1 MIFVRKKISEILR
14 NISRDISSLNN
25 SKNLDNLSN
34 VMVLILNL
42 KKCRGK
48 KVKFASTNIVEEK
61 MIDRFNFYSCNK

>member
-34 VMVLILNL
+34 VEEIKLNL
-42 KKCRGK
+42 HQ
-48 KVKFASTNIVEEK
+48 
-61 MIDRFNFYSCNK
+61 